1 MILFFNQNYTTATF
15 QALFLTFGRPVMRV
29 KVQILMA
36 LELFVSH
43 FAVQQSAAAYVEI
56 NLLAMVAPSYVLP
69 WTVKSAIRLI
79 RNMSKARI
87 NKHKMRIPGYSGV
100 PKRRKHAPY
109 PYRN

>member
-1 MILFFNQNYTTATF
+1 
-15 QALFLTFGRPVMRV
+15 MRV

-43 FAVQQSAAAYVEI
+43 FAVQQSAVAYVEI